1 MTDVKSGMEDIGFLG
16 GALAAAGRFAVAL
29 RCSSGH
35 LYDDGGKV
43 MQSIGFMR
51 DLTAQHNAQKR
62 IKELRLHRCPHGIA
76 QPIVAVTARG
86 NRDCGCAGAVWWLR
100 RVVFGS

>member
-1 MTDVKSGMEDIGFLG
+1 MEDIGFLG
-16 GALAAAGRFAVAL
+16 GGALAAAGRLAAL
-29 RCSSGH
+29 CGAAFLGRPVRRCWEGH
-35 LYDDGGKV
+35 AEHWLHARSDCPTQRTKADQG
-43 MQSIGFMR
+43 
-51 DLTAQHNAQKR
+51 A
-62 IKELRLHRCPHGIA
+62 RLHRCPHGIA